1 MSDAPLIL
9 TAQLPP
15 DLQSWATAL
24 RTEHFPAERNFLAAH
39 VTLFH
44 ALPGF
49 CEGEAIRHMRTLA
62 GEFAPVEARLVGVM
76 SLGGGTALQL
86 ESAGMLRLRMLLA
99 EHFHGLLTNQDQ
111 GGKRLHATVQN
122 KVSKREAQD
131 LQAKLDGVIA
141 PRPFRF
147 RGLALH
153 RYLGGPWELIQEVA
167 FRGKEKA

>member
-1 MSDAPLIL
+1 
-9 TAQLPP
+9 
-15 DLQSWATAL
+15 
-24 RTEHFPAERNFLAAH
+24 
-39 VTLFH
+39 
-44 ALPGF
+44 
-49 CEGEAIRHMRTLA
+49 
-62 GEFAPVEARLVGVM
+62 
-76 SLGGGTALQL
+76 
-86 ESAGMLRLRMLLA
+86 MLLA

-122 KVSKREAQD
+122 KVSKREAQV